1 MLSLDTSKFL
11 ELQVRN
17 MHVAQPSCFEV
28 TFSLSC
34 KLSLLALKL
43 QKNYASLL
51 FSHAVAFIVRFI
63 IHIGSKKIN
72 LNWLGKVPVE

>member
-1 MLSLDTSKFL
+1 MLSLDKSKFL
-11 ELQVRN
+11 VLQVRN

-43 QKNYASLL
+43 QNTTLHCFSVMQLL
-51 FSHAVAFIVRFI
+51 
-63 IHIGSKKIN
+63 
-72 LNWLGKVPVE
+72 LLLGLS

>member
-1 MLSLDTSKFL
+1 MLSFDTSKFL
-11 ELQVRN
+11 VLQLRN

-43 QKNYASLL
+43 QKNYAPLL
-51 FSHAVAFIVRFI
+51 CSHAVAFIARFTI
-63 IHIGSKKIN
+63 NIGSKK
-72 LNWLGKVPVE
+72 